1 LQAVTSEAASAPAEP
16 AKCWAQGHD
25 RYEAEDADHDDGRF
39 KDTSGDISKRDGFVL
54 PLDDGNSTTA
64 VPTSFRQ
71 RGAQVLD
78 WLTEL
83 TGCTPSHS
91 MYIHETRVHP
101 HATARMCERSV
112 RLRANL
118 FETWSKQRDFELAQ
132 RPGTRHRRG
141 DGQIARKTGGNL
153 CR

>member
-1 LQAVTSEAASAPAEP
+1 MPTMMMADSRTRAVTYPSATAS
-16 AKCWAQGHD
+16 CC
-25 RYEAEDADHDDGRF
+25 RL
-39 KDTSGDISKRDGFVL
+39 TM
-54 PLDDGNSTTA
+54 GNSTTA

-91 MYIHETRVHP
+91 MYIQGTRVHP